1 LELDTGIVEEEK
13 RGEKRKE
20 RREEKR
26 REEKRR
32 EEFNAEDALERKGRR
47 AGAEKRK
54 AIAEEGIGYS

>member
-1 LELDTGIVEEEK
+1 LELDTGIVEEER
-13 RGEKRKE
+13 RGEKR
-20 RREEKR
+20 RG
-26 REEKRR
+26 EKRR

>member
-1 LELDTGIVEEEK
+1 L
-13 RGEKRKE
+13 KRKGEE
-20 RREEKR
+20 RREE
-26 REEKRR
+26 ERR

>member
-1 LELDTGIVEEEK
+1 LELDTGIVEKER
-13 RGEKRKE
+13 RGEK

-26 REEKRR
+26 REEERR